1 MITNIT
7 KFEQI
12 TIVPNSLVVFDID
25 ETLLKFD
32 GIDMKWWKN
41 KFNKYYKL
49 TQNYDLAE
57 NMSHSDWIKIISN
70 CDPELVDDKIHD
82 FIDSLYENNCKI
94 ILLTARNEILR
105 IATNEHIDKLN
116 LNVDKNNIYFNGDKG
131 DELLRIITHNYPEI
145 RNIIVIDDLEENLI
159 DVQQKL
165 ENNNYNLFLYKMN

>member
-1 MITNIT
+1 
-7 KFEQI
+7 
-12 TIVPNSLVVFDID
+12 
-25 ETLLKFD
+25 
-32 GIDMKWWKN
+32 
-41 KFNKYYKL
+41 
-49 TQNYDLAE
+49 
-57 NMSHSDWIKIISN
+57 MSHSDWIKIISN
-70 CDPELVDDKIHD
+70 CDPELVDDKIHY

-105 IATNEHIDKLN
+105 NATNEHIDKLN